1 MSNTTNTQATAE
13 FLRGLGIDDDTAT
26 RAAGGLA
33 DAGLVTPD
41 LPEPDEP
48 DKHMPAWKFGD
59 TVVSSTPD
67 FAVMVMGPGG
77 VHMYPHLDELD
88 RYALAL
94 MAAAAKS
101 REAKQQFTENMP
113 GGTEEFDQ
121 MFGTAAGFF
130 TY

>member
-1 MSNTTNTQATAE
+1 
-13 FLRGLGIDDDTAT
+13 
-26 RAAGGLA
+26 
-33 DAGLVTPD
+33 
-41 LPEPDEP
+41 
-48 DKHMPAWKFGD
+48 
-59 TVVSSTPD
+59 
-67 FAVMVMGPGG
+67 
-77 VHMYPHLDELD
+77 MYPRLDELD

-121 MFGTAAGFF
+121 MFGPAAGFF

>member
-1 MSNTTNTQATAE
+1 MTHTTNTQNTAKV
-13 FLRGLGIDDDTAT
+13 LRDLGIDDDTAT
-26 RAAGGLA
+26 RAAAALA
-33 DAGLVTPD
+33 DANLVTPD
-41 LPEPDEP
+41 LPEPDEQ

-77 VHMYPHLDELD
+77 VHMYPRLDELD

-121 MFGTAAGFF
+121 MFGPAAGFF